1 MNFLRS
7 SLLLAAALG
16 CNIAAAAT
24 VQDLKPH
31 ELAAFLAKHD
41 TVAVQFTSP
50 DPKCRYCIGAAQAYT
65 QAVAPARDPG
75 IRFVRVQWPVWHK
88 FPDFGQLEKPV
99 GLPEVLLYRR
109 SEVIGGVSGKPGDAR
124 TFLAQIQG
132 YRDKPVTTQERH
144 RAYQE
149 AASAKA
155 LAALSPEEAASSRRL
170 IRKDVVGQIIAACS
184 KEFPDVATNLQQA
197 YDAWVQGQKPALD
210 KAATVMLTRSSRE
223 DAHATNALVVQET
236 DKVRAWTV
244 DALKIPQQGKPQA
257 ESCLKFAQN
266 LGSLP
271 DAGKQGTA
279 QP

>member
-65 QAVAPARDPG
+65 QAVAPTRDPG

-88 FPDFGQLEKPV
+88 FPDFGQIEKPL
-99 GLPEVLLYRR
+99 GIPEVLLYRR
-109 SEVIGGVSGKPGDAR
+109 SEVIGGISGKPKDAG
-124 TFLAQIQG
+124 TFLAELQG
-132 YRDKPVTTQERH
+132 YRDKPVTTMERH

-149 AASAKA
+149 AANAKA
-155 LAALSPEEAASSRRL
+155 LAMSPEEEASSRRL
-170 IRKDVVGQIIAACS
+170 IRKDVVGQIVAACS
-184 KEFPDVATNLQQA
+184 KQFPEVATNLQQA

-210 KAATVMLTRSSRE
+210 QAATVMLTRSSRE
-223 DAHATNALVVQET
+223 DAQATSVLVGQET
-236 DKVRAWTV
+236 EKVRAWTV

-257 ESCLKFAQN
+257 ESCLKFARN

-271 DAGKQGTA
+271 DGGKQGPA